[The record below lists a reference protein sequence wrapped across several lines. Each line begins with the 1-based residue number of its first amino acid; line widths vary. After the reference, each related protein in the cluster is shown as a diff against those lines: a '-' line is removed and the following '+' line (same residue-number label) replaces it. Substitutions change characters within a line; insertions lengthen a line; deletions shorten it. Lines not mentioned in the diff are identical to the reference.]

1 MNYLMPGL
9 LYLFSVNF
17 NYRPALR
24 KYLSSSDGWINFA
37 IGFQGSPEDKGWALS
52 FLNGKVKVMR
62 GIPQDVDVKLIS
74 VQGRLLREMITSA
87 HHELLNLILQNKLI
101 IDGNISYLQLFNY
114 YTSLLM
120 NNLQQNKMAKSQRPN
135 KINSKSKESTSC
147 RENDMNTSFYNRRKE
162 SLKGTRE
169 DPGVKWLQDPYLGE
183 YNIDHFPRLQ
193 KKLDRHFNEK
203 PQLCT
208 ERPKLL
214 TEWFRREGLEFDR
227 DGNPWN
233 PELRQAEAFYYLM
246 SKRQPIIDDDDLL
259 AGTSTSKLP
268 TGVIVYPDAQGTMI
282 WGELNSIENRPLN
295 PYSISS
301 EDKDILHDVFAF
313 WAEHNFREWVRNT
326 ADKPLCQLIEERW
339 VCYFVWKSVG
349 ISHTVPDFAKVLR
362 EGTTGIISEINAELE
377 KLELPNENLD
387 GYAPSTSPSS
397 NSPLTNNYA
406 EFHSEDNSPPEKQI
420 KVLKSMKTCLEGV
433 NAYANNLSEQATAI
447 SLTETDPGRKNELQ
461 RIAQICQKVP
471 AYPAETLDEAVNCI
485 WIIWVALHME
495 NTNTGLSLGRLDQ
508 LLQPFFEADMASI
521 EEATQR
527 KEYIKYALELIGCLF
542 MRCTDH
548 LPLVPDIGNYLFGG
562 SSSDQA
568 ITLGGVTPSGED
580 AVNDM
585 TYLILKVTEMLTIR
599 DPNVNARFNP
609 RVNTGNY
616 LRRLCEV
623 NYTTAATP
631 SMHNDNAVLAS
642 LEQHRYPPEHACDW
656 SATGC
661 VEATISGR
669 HMGHTGSILF
679 NLVAALEMALNNG
692 THPLMNWELGP
703 LTGRVELDAFQT
715 FDEFFNAFAAQL
727 EYLIAK
733 AVELNHYLA
742 EAHSLY
748 RPTPLLSSLIE
759 GSLQKRQDVTN
770 GGALYNTSGTANI
783 GLADVTDS
791 LMVIKKLIFEE
802 QKISF
807 PRLKEALD
815 RNFSGDDDSYWHTYI
830 QNKVPLFGSGN
841 QEARELASRITGLV
855 HDIYASHQNYR
866 GGPYTTGFWSMSQHV
881 AYGNLSGALPSG
893 RKAGK
898 AFTPGLTP
906 QPVASEDYL
915 NNIRDVASLEPSH
928 MDNNIAFNV
937 KLVPPT
943 NGSREKIVEMMAGYI
958 YGYFKNN
965 GMQMQFNVVNAATL
979 RDAMAK
985 PQHYKNLLVRI
996 SGYNAY
1002 FVTLN
1007 QEMQKELI
1015 ERAEYKITG

>member
-1 MNYLMPGL
+1 MNYIIPGL
-9 LYLFSVNF
+9 LFLFAVNF
-17 NYRPALR
+17 NYRPTLR
-24 KYLSSSDGWINFA
+24 KYLSNSDGWINFS
-37 IGFQGSPEDKGWALS
+37 IGFQGSPEDKGWALRI
-52 FLNGKVKVMR
+52 FNGEVKVIR
-62 GIPQDVDVKLIS
+62 SIPQDVDVKLIS
-74 VQGRLLREMITSA
+74 VQGKLLQEMITSA
-87 HHELLNLILQNKLI
+87 PHELLNLILQNKII

-120 NNLQQNKMAKSQRPN
+120 PNLPQNKMQKLQRRN
-135 KINSKSKESTSC
+135 DNNHCETKESVLYRNSDTDTSI
-147 RENDMNTSFYNRRKE
+147 YNRRKE
-162 SLKGTRE
+162 TLKGSRE
-169 DPGVKWLQDPYLGE
+169 DPGVKWLEDPYLGE
-183 YNIDHFPRLQ
+183 YTIDHFPRLQ

-203 PQLCT
+203 PQICT

-214 TEWFRREGLEFDR
+214 TDWFRKEGLEYDR
-227 DGNPWN
+227 EGHPWT
-233 PELRQAEAFYYLM
+233 PEFRQAEAFYYLM
-246 SKRQPIIDDDDLL
+246 SHRQPIIDEEDLL

-268 TGVIVYPDAQGTMI
+268 TGVIIYPDAQATMI
-282 WGELNSIENRPLN
+282 WGELNSIEDRPLN
-295 PYSISS
+295 PYSIST
-301 EDKDILHDVFAF
+301 EDKAILHDVFPF
-313 WAEHNFREWVRNT
+313 WAEHNFREWVRNN

-349 ISHTVPDFAKVLR
+349 ISHTVPDFAKVLQ
-362 EGTTGIISEINAELE
+362 EGTTGIISEINNKITELE
-377 KLELPNENLD
+377 TLE
-387 GYAPSTSPSS
+387 
-397 NSPLTNNYA
+397 SPL
-406 EFHSEDNSPPEKQI
+406 EKQT
-420 KVLKSMKTCLEGV
+420 KVLKSMKRCLEGV
-433 NAYANNLSEQATAI
+433 NAYAKNLSSQARAM
-447 SLTETDPGRKNELQ
+447 SSTETDPHRKKELQ
-461 RIAQICQKVP
+461 RIAQICEKVP
-471 AYPAETLDEAVNCI
+471 AYPAETLDEAINCI
-485 WIIWVALHME
+485 WIIWVTLHME

-508 LLQPFFEADMASI
+508 LLQPFFEADMANLN
-521 EEATQR
+521 ETYQR
-527 KEYIKYALELIGCLF
+527 KEYIRYALELIGCLF

-585 TYLILKVTEMLTIR
+585 TYLILKATEMLTIR

-609 RVNTGNY
+609 EVNTHNY

-631 SMHNDNAVLAS
+631 SLHNDNAVLAS
-642 LEQHRYPPEHACDW
+642 LEQHRYPLEHARDW

-692 THPLMNWELGP
+692 THPLMNWEIGP
-703 LTGRVELDAFQT
+703 RTGRVDLDVFQT
-715 FDEFFNAFAAQL
+715 FDEFFNAFVAQL

-733 AVELNHYLA
+733 AVELNYYLA

-759 GSLQKRQDVTN
+759 GSLQNMQDVTN

-791 LMVIKKLIFEE
+791 LMVIKKLVFEE

-807 PRLKEALD
+807 AWLKDALEN
-815 RNFSGDDDSYWHTYI
+815 NFSGSENAYWHTYI

-841 QEARELASRITGLV
+841 QEVLELANRITGLI

-937 KLVPPT
+937 KLVPPS
-943 NGSREKIVEMMAGYI
+943 NGSREKIIEMMAGYV

-965 GMQMQFNVVNAATL
+965 GMQMQFNVVNADTL
-979 RDAMAK
+979 RDAMAN
-985 PQHYKNLLVRI
+985 PENYKNLLVRI

-1015 ERAEYKITG
+1015 ERAEYKIAD